1 MTAKV
6 FSMADFKA
14 RKELH
19 ERNKA
24 TEEAIKRIIARVPRW
39 PGDPQ

>member
-24 TEEAIKRIIARVPRW
+24 REEAIKCILARVPKW
-39 PGDPQ
+39 PGDTQ